1 MQLYFIRHGQ
11 SQNNL
16 RWRLTGSSVGRSE
29 DPDLTRSGQKQAEHV
44 AQFIGK
50 TNSGEMDPELDPQNT
65 AGFAITHLYCSLM
78 IRAVATG
85 ARIAHRLQIPL
96 VAWKDLHEEMG
107 IYRLD
112 ERTDELIGLPGMNRA
127 YFKAN
132 HPDMVLP
139 DNLGEAGWWNRPV
152 EEPEQW
158 VARAERVAD
167 GLLTRHGGTDHRVAV
182 VSHGGFYNR
191 LLAVLLDLSDRLTY
205 RFVINNCAITRI
217 DFESE
222 QPRLVYANH
231 ADFMPKELIT

>member
-16 RWRLTGSSVGRSE
+16 RWTLTGSSVGRSE
-29 DPDLTRSGQKQAEHV
+29 DPDLTHSGHSQAEHV
-44 AQFIGK
+44 AQLIGQ
-50 TNSGEMDPELDPQNT
+50 TNSHEPGPEWDPQN
-65 AGFAITHLYCSLM
+65 AVGFGITHLYCSLM

-85 ARIAHRLQIPL
+85 VKIAQSLQVPL

-112 ERTDELIGLPGMNRA
+112 EHSDELVGLPGKNRA

-132 HPDMVLP
+132 HPDMILP
-139 DNLGEAGWWNRPV
+139 DTLGKAGWWNRPV

-158 VARAERVAD
+158 VARAERVAY
-167 GLLTRHGGTDHRVAV
+167 GLLAMHGGTDHRVAV

-191 LLAVLLDLSDRLTY
+191 LLAVLLDLSDRFAY
-205 RFVINNCAITRI
+205 RFVINNCAITRV
-217 DFESE
+217 DFEGERS
-222 QPRLVYANH
+222 RLVYANRV
-231 ADFMPKELIT
+231 DFMPKELIT